1 MHCMPTAFARALA
14 ASPLEDIR
22 SPLGIGL
29 VMKSD
34 NIHKHQ
40 LR

>member
-1 MHCMPTAFARALA
+1 MPTAFARALT

-22 SPLGIGL
+22 SLLDVGL
-29 VMKSD
+29 VMKGG